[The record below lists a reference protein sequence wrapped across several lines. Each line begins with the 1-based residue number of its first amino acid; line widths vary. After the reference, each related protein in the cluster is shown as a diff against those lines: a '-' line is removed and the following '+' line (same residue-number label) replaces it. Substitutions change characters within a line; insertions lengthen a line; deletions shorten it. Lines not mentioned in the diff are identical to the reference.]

1 MIDAEQRLRSLVK
14 ADLVEYE
21 VSETPTMEPTTLSS
35 DEIADLIGYLL
46 TLGGCHE
53 NASVSTADILGFGG
67 AVAALSTHWQ
77 VSYDRILSAA
87 NEPENW
93 LTYNGTYSSQR
104 YSGLRQITPSNVD
117 DLELK
122 WMLQNQV
129 FGAWQSNPIVVDGI
143 MYVTE
148 RPNDVMAVDAV
159 TGRVFWLYRQHQPR
173 MQGSAVART
182 TVGWPCLMT
191 RCSWEHWTPT
201 SSRLMQRM
209 DSHSGMS
216 R

>member
-1 MIDAEQRLRSLVK
+1 MKMLQSALLIFLVL
-14 ADLVEYE
+14 AGLWPP
-21 VSETPTMEPTTLSS
+21 SQ
-35 DEIADLIGYLL
+35 LIG
-46 TLGGCHE
+46 
-53 NASVSTADILGFGG
+53 
-67 AVAALSTHWQ
+67 Q

-159 TGRVFWLYRQHQPR
+159 TVSYTHLRAHE
-173 MQGSAVART
+173 T
-182 TVGWPCLMT
+182 
-191 RCSWEHWTPT
+191 
-201 SSRLMQRM
+201 
-209 DSHSGMS
+209 
-216 R
+216 